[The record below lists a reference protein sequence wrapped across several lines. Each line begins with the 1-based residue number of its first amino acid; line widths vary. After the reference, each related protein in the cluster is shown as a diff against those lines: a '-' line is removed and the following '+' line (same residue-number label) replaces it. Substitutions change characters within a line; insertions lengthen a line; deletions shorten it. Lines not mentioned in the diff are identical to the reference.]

1 MYIPG
6 GKTCIYCLIYSFVV
20 DAADHKKLEA
30 AQVELKGLLERPQLI
45 HIPLLVV
52 GNKNDLPDAISS
64 EQLIEAL

>member
-1 MYIPG
+1 M
-6 GKTCIYCLIYSFVV
+6 
-20 DAADHKKLEA
+20 
-30 AQVELKGLLERPQLI
+30 ELKGLLERPQLI

>member
-1 MYIPG
+1 M
-6 GKTCIYCLIYSFVV
+6 IYSFVV